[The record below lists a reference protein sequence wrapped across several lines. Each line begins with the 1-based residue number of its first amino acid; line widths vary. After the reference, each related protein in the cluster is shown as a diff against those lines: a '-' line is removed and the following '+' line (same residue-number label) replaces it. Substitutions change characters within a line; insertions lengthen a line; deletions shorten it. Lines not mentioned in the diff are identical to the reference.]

1 MNKNLRIEELL
12 KVKEMTL
19 TDLARKINLKEGKKM
34 GDKNYLTQGN
44 LYTSLN
50 DNPTLRTLNRIAD
63 CLNVEPGELFKRKNE
78 IYGKSKV
85 EQWH

>member
-34 GDKNYLTQGN
+34 GDKNDKRILFN
-44 LYTSLN
+44 LAQS
-50 DNPTLRTLNRIAD
+50 
-63 CLNVEPGELFKRKNE
+63 
-78 IYGKSKV
+78 
-85 EQWH
+85 